1 MARQHWAGVAMIR
14 ELHAEHLADPAA
26 RADSLRTAA
35 ALWRDQLGDPARA
48 VALLAAARQ
57 GLPSDLNLLAEH
69 ARALSAAGDHAAAVA
84 EATRALEATAADDPM
99 TVALLRLRAE
109 LFGAG
114 DDVNAAA
121 ADLERAFTLAGDSL
135 APELVT
141 ALDRQRLAAA
151 HAGDAD
157 RARAATLRL
166 VAVLPRAGQPD
177 AAVELLA
184 GYIDQRPDDADA
196 LRLLAT
202 LHSDAG
208 RWSEASAV
216 WHQLVGATEGEARIE
231 AALRLADACA
241 QAGHPEQAQAG
252 LETAYEAHR
261 DNVALRGRLRSL
273 YEAAGLGPETAAL
286 WIDEAAF
293 SEEEGAR
300 FEAWRNAGASF
311 ADLAGDFAQAV
322 DALEKARAL
331 RPSDHETIVRLS
343 DAYTSLE
350 RLEEASALLNEAIT
364 AHKGRRSKELAT
376 LQHRMA
382 RLAYAAGDSAVE
394 LAWLN
399 AALDTDMQNGQVASE
414 LADVAMEAGNY
425 DTALKALR
433 AVTLMKSPGP
443 MSRAL
448 AFLRQGQ
455 IASAQ
460 GDPKKAVFLARKALS
475 EDPQLEEGHAFLR
488 ELGVE

>member
-1 MARQHWAGVAMIR
+1 M
-14 ELHAEHLADPAA
+14 
-26 RADSLRTAA
+26 
-35 ALWRDQLGDPARA
+35 
-48 VALLAAARQ
+48 
-57 GLPSDLNLLAEH
+57 
-69 ARALSAAGDHAAAVA
+69 
-84 EATRALEATAADDPM
+84 
-99 TVALLRLRAE
+99 
-109 LFGAG
+109 
-114 DDVNAAA
+114 
-121 ADLERAFTLAGDSL
+121 
-135 APELVT
+135 
-141 ALDRQRLAAA
+141 
-151 HAGDAD
+151 
-157 RARAATLRL
+157 
-166 VAVLPRAGQPD
+166 
-177 AAVELLA
+177 
-184 GYIDQRPDDADA
+184 
-196 LRLLAT
+196 
-202 LHSDAG
+202 
-208 RWSEASAV
+208 V
-216 WHQLVGATEGEARIE
+216 WHQLVGATQGEARIE

-261 DNVALRGRLRSL
+261 DNVALRGRLRAL

-433 AVTLMKSPGP
+433 AVTLMKNPGP